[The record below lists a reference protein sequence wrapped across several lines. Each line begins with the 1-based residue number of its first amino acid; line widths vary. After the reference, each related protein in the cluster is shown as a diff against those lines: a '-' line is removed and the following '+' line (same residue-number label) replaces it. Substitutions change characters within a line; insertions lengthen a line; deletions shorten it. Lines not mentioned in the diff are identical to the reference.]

1 MLMETTL
8 GRLAYDG
15 ISGAL
20 AAQRC
25 VILDGLATTE
35 QANSLALHRGY
46 VRAGSD
52 VITTHTRGLFSAPT
66 RDESGEPVHWMD
78 SARRSLRIARQ
89 AIADEGREGEVA
101 VAFAID
107 ADIDGPE
114 AAETIRLLSRAFG
127 TEQPDLLLLEG
138 LGVLRPTLFATVE
151 ALLAVGLPVWLSF
164 GRCRQGLCG
173 VHGEHWG
180 GPEGD
185 AFGRAARR
193 FEDLGVDALLIG
205 CIPPDHV
212 DGMVGYLRDF
222 TDLPLGVHPNL
233 GYPTTSGWQGG
244 ADFTRMALSW
254 REEGAQLIG
263 GGCGVGPER
272 IAAAEAAL
280 AGTRPGVRRED
291 AEADV
296 DEARPAPVPE
306 PWRDN
311 AGRSLYPLA
320 FPDLLTHGGVFV
332 PTQGSFLIWRHLFN
346 DHVGRGARCLDV
358 GCGSGLQSI
367 QLALNGAEHVHGIDI
382 DPQAAEATLV
392 NAFRN
397 GVTHRVSAE
406 AVDLYEWMPET
417 RYDVIVAS
425 LFQAPVDPLEAATA
439 HRPADFWGR
448 NTIDHLIGLLP
459 RALADDGVAYVL
471 LTSVLSQR
479 RTAEVLERHG
489 LKARVADFG
498 FYPFNDAYRRVAE
511 QVARVERI
519 SDAHHLEIVGTDV
532 VIAYLLEIRRG
543 LSEPRGE

>member
-15 ISGAL
+15 IAGAL

-25 VILDGLATTE
+25 VILDGLAAAE
-35 QANSLALHRGY
+35 QADPLALHRRY
-46 VRAGSD
+46 VRAGCD
-52 VITTHTRGLFSAPT
+52 VITTHTRGLFSTPT
-66 RDESGEPVHWMD
+66 HDAGGEPVHWMD
-78 SARRSLRIARQ
+78 TARRSLRLARQ

-101 VAFAID
+101 VAFTID
-107 ADIDGPE
+107 ADVDGPD

-127 TEQPDLLLLEG
+127 AEPPDLLLLEG
-138 LGVLRPTLFATVE
+138 LAVLRPTLLETVE
-151 ALLAVGLPVWLSF
+151 ALVGVGLPVWLSF
-164 GRCRQGLCG
+164 GRCRHGLCG

-193 FEDLGVDALLIG
+193 FEDLGIDALLVG

-222 TDLPLGVHPNL
+222 TDLPLGVHPNV
-233 GYPTTSGWQGG
+233 GYPTSSGWQAD
-244 ADFTRMALSW
+244 ADFARMALRW
-254 REEGAQLIG
+254 REEGAQLVG
-263 GGCGVGPER
+263 GGCGVGPEH
-272 IAAAEAAL
+272 IALAAAAL
-280 AGTRPGVRRED
+280 AGTRPGARRQ
-291 AEADV
+291 EATAGIGEGD
-296 DEARPAPVPE
+296 PATAPE
-306 PWRDN
+306 PWRDD

-346 DHVGRGARCLDV
+346 EHVGRGTRCLDV

-367 QLALNGAEHVHGIDI
+367 QLAINGAEQVHGIDI

-397 GVTHRVSAE
+397 GVADRVSAQ
-406 AVDLYEWMPET
+406 AVDLYEWVPET

-425 LFQAPVDPLEAATA
+425 LFQAPVNPLDAATS

-448 NTIDHLIGLLP
+448 NTVDHVIGLLP
-459 RALADDGVAYVL
+459 RALAEDGVAYVL
-471 LTSVLSQR
+471 QTSILSQR

-489 LKARVADFG
+489 LRARVADFG
-498 FYPFNDAYRRVAE
+498 FYPFDPAFRRVAE

-532 VIAYLLEIRRG
+532 VVAYLLEITRA
-543 LSEPRGE
+543 LSAPGRE